1 MQSDD
6 TSRVTRIALLGRL
19 PRLESL
25 LRKSVVS
32 LMCESKV
39 ETRGLMWWST
49 NCEMR
54 SVGWL
59 LDETMGVQDFPRL
72 KSALQ

>member
-1 MQSDD
+1 MLFHAKIVVKINPAKLKELSQSMSAILKLTGDD

-32 LMCESKV
+32 LICESKV
-39 ETRGLMWWST
+39 ETRGLM
-49 NCEMR
+49 
-54 SVGWL
+54 
-59 LDETMGVQDFPRL
+59 
-72 KSALQ
+72 